1 MLSKTRAYSLLT
13 EFTDVILEDDERG
26 SIIVSIQEE
35 HLKTICYELRKFNLR
50 LVHKTKTSD
59 AGSYTLVFMLYE

>member
-1 MLSKTRAYSLLT
+1 MLSKTKAYTLLT
-13 EFTDVILEDDERG
+13 EFTDVILEDDKRG
-26 SIIVSIQEE
+26 SLIVSIQQE

-59 AGSYTLVFMLYE
+59 KGSYT